1 MFFNLYQ
8 KDFLLQE
15 GHFGLGMTIL
25 ESLVSKYGG
34 NLVYEY
40 SDTYFETK
48 VILLAKNKEKSDF

>member
-48 VILLAKNKEKSDF
+48 VILLAKNKGKSDF